1 MSKKKLLITL
11 ISVMSLIVSINAEG
25 NDIYKKKTILSNT
38 IIYSICDVNKDG
50 KNEVIAQSEGQKRL
64 SIQRWNGLWLRKIGS
79 IEIEMPIDRI
89 RDVAIGDV
97 DNDGIDE
104 IIILS
109 RENLYVFEKKNKD
122 FIIDNA
128 KTVSIYEQGRY
139 TESYITET
147 LGLEPTDRK
156 GGKVVVGDITN
167 DGKNEIILSKIIG
180 RSADASH
187 MSVDVLSW
195 QEESFKLINDS
206 IWYAGSRKEGFAVVD
221 LDDNGINELMITF
234 AGITIKVYQYEGDDF
249 RVKAWFELGL
259 NVGDPRTTIGMF
271 DEAKVLIYCAR
282 YITSGPQDDVGQIR
296 LIGLNSQI
304 FPQLAKRKGL
314 KIEHRHINAALLSKA
329 ELAQFIQQLKQRR
342 KQKRTLQIPKEK
354 FIQISKTIQL
364 PVKSYQVSPK
374 SGLYSKKYCELQS
387 LVVGDIN
394 GDNKIE
400 IIANMPDGAYIYGL
414 KFNVALIISIIAGA
428 ILIIALTVFLLIRTR
443 RKKKTATA

>member
-1 MSKKKLLITL
+1 MSKKKLLIIL
-11 ISVMSLIVSINAEG
+11 ISVVGLITSINAEG
-25 NDIYKKKTILSNT
+25 NDTYKKKTILDNT
-38 IIYSICDVNKDG
+38 IIYSVYDVNKDG
-50 KNEVIAQSEGQKRL
+50 KDEVIAQTKGQERL
-64 SIQRWNGLWLRKIGS
+64 SILRWNGIWFRKIGQ
-79 IEIEMPIDRI
+79 IKIEMPIDGI

-109 RENLYVFEKKNKD
+109 RENLYVFEKKNRD
-122 FIIDNA
+122 FIMNNA

-156 GGKVVVGDITN
+156 RGKVIVGDITN

-180 RSADASH
+180 QGADSPYI
-187 MSVDVLSW
+187 SIDVLSW

-206 IWYAGSRKEGFAVVD
+206 IWYDGSGEEGFAVVD
-221 LDDNGINELMITF
+221 LDDDGINELMITF
-234 AGITIKVYQYEGDDF
+234 ASIIIEVYQYERDDF

-259 NVGDPRTTIGMF
+259 NIGDPRTTVGMF
-271 DEAKVLIYCAR
+271 DGAKVLIYCAR

-296 LIGLNSQI
+296 LIDLNPQI

-314 KIEHRHINAALLSKA
+314 EIEHRHINAALLSKA

-342 KQKRTLQIPKEK
+342 KQRRTLQIPKEK
-354 FIQISKTIQL
+354 FIQISETIQL
-364 PVKSYQVSPK
+364 PIKSYQVSPK
-374 SGLYSKKYCELQS
+374 SGLYSRKYCELQS
-387 LVVGDIN
+387 LVVGDID

-400 IIANMPDGAYIYGL
+400 IIANMPAGAYIYGL
-414 KFNVALIISIIAGA
+414 KFNVALIVTIIIGV
-428 ILIIALTVFLLIRTR
+428 ILIIALAVFLLIRR
-443 RKKKTATA
+443 RKRKTT